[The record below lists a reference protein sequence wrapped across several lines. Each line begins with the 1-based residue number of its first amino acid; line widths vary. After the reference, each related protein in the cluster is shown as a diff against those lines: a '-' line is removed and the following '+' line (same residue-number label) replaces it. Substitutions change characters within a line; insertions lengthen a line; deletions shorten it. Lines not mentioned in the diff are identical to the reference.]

1 MTEKTLKIRPE
12 NIKNGVTIF
21 GIEGTLE
28 EGIDTS
34 DATATAGDILAGKSA
49 YVDGSKIN
57 GNYIPLDTSDA
68 TATVSDLAKNK
79 TAYVS
84 GSKITG
90 TLQTINAN
98 AAGAYLNPS
107 TVSITDK
114 PQYGLL
120 DCYFTFTAD
129 VLHRKNS
136 KENLNF
142 FYSNIVA
149 AIGLTAAKI
158 KKNETV
164 LGITGTYEGE
174 PPTGTINITENG
186 QIDVSQYAN
195 ANVNVQAQ
203 SEYNAK
209 LSLQGM
215 TNLNLN
221 YAIRKIADLDLTG
234 ITSCSSSFS
243 NLGNLTEIGE
253 LSNSSSVT
261 TMSNMFSGCSSL
273 TSLGTSTF
281 GSTFSTAN
289 VTNGMSSMFQYCSNL
304 VSLDLTNFNT
314 KKTTYMTRMFQGC
327 GNLESITFGSDFS
340 LEKCTNASS
349 LQQMFGSCTKLNNA
363 TLNSILAILATY
375 GGTASKTLQY
385 VGLTSAQ
392 ASVCTGLSN
401 WSVASAAGWTTG
413 Y

>member
-1 MTEKTLKIRPE
+1 MDILNTKIKNVLTEKTLKIRPE

-34 DATATAGDILAGKSA
+34 DATATAGDIVTGE
-49 YVDGSKIN
+49 
-57 GNYIPLDTSDA
+57 
-68 TATVSDLAKNK
+68 
-79 TAYVS
+79 TAYVN
-84 GSKITG
+84 GQKITG
-90 TLQTINAN
+90 NY
-98 AAGAYLNPS
+98 AGIIPS
-107 TVSITDK
+107 
-114 PQYGLL
+114 
-120 DCYFTFTAD
+120 
-129 VLHRKNS
+129 
-136 KENLNF
+136 
-142 FYSNIVA
+142 
-149 AIGLTAAKI
+149 
-158 KKNETV
+158 
-164 LGITGTYEGE
+164 
-174 PPTGTINITENG
+174 GTINITQNG
-186 QIDVSQYAN
+186 QVDVSQYAS
-195 ANVNVQAQ
+195 ANVNVQ
-203 SEYNAK
+203 STSDYNAK

-234 ITSCSSSFS
+234 ITSCASSFS

-304 VSLDLTNFNT
+304 QSLDLTNFNT
-314 KKTTYMTRMFQGC
+314 RKVTYMTRMFQGC
-327 GNLESITFGSDFS
+327 NNLETIIFGNDFS
-340 LEKCTNASS
+340 LEKCTSTSS

-401 WSVASAAGWTTG
+401 WSVASAAGWATG